1 VATLVESD
9 KPATGQVA
17 GEPFPIPGVRAETVE
32 KDHGR
37 VALGVSFRLPLE
49 VVEADPVSPEPAVSR
64 CAHRR

>member
-1 VATLVESD
+1 MATLVESD

-17 GEPFPIPGVRAETVE
+17 GEPFPIAGVRAETME
-32 KDHGR
+32 EDHGR

-49 VVEADPVSPEPAVSR
+49 VVEADPVSLEPAVPR